1 MKLISLCCVGFKRS
15 LWWAFCCPLLHPE
28 SRPTFHSLQLV
39 YRRAAC
45 HFLSSSSVS
54 LRWCV
59 IVDIF
64 FMAAVLFISWTS
76 VTHRAWQWP
85 SVQVDVSCVG
95 YGLLHFS
102 CFYLGDFFFLNH
114 GGGILRMLPRIIYS
128 IYTFVRAFS
137 VSRDSS
143 IDTHL

>member
-1 MKLISLCCVGFKRS
+1 MLVLNDNCDELFVVPCFILKVDQQFTLCSPYIEDQCVI
-15 LWWAFCCPLLHPE
+15 FCLPP
-28 SRPTFHSLQLV
+28 
-39 YRRAAC
+39 
-45 HFLSSSSVS
+45 VS

-102 CFYLGDFFFLNH
+102 CFYLGDFFIYFLNH

-128 IYTFVRAFS
+128 I
-137 VSRDSS
+137 
-143 IDTHL
+143 